1 LSAFLLDTGF
11 LISLMGPERP
21 NHTAA
26 FDYFRHA
33 ISKNLPLYVS
43 TIALSEFHQKQSIN
57 DLPLRNLIV
66 LPFNIDHAMKAGD
79 LLGKLARDAGDQRA
93 KVIDDVKMLAQA
105 SCESIPYILTED
117 QSTLQKY
124 ATRFYDAGLCR
135 VKPILLVK
143 GFDSAWLNGGQ
154 AQID

>member
-1 LSAFLLDTGF
+1 MSAFLLDTGF
-11 LISLMGPERP
+11 LISLMGAERP

-26 FDYFRHA
+26 FDYFRLA
-33 ISKNLPLYVS
+33 IAKNLPLYVS

-57 DLPLRNLIV
+57 DLPLRHLIV
-66 LPFNIDHAMKAGD
+66 LPFNIDHAMKTGE
-79 LLGKLARDAGDQRA
+79 LLAKLARDAGDQRA
-93 KVIDDVKMLAQA
+93 RVIDDLKMLAQA

-124 ATRFYDAGLCR
+124 AKRFSEAGLCR
-135 VKPILLVK
+135 VTPILLVD
-143 GFDSAWLNGGQ
+143 GFDSAWFNGGQ